1 MEALQIYWWFV
12 ISLLGGLLVF
22 LLFVQGGQT
31 MIWSA
36 ENEERKRLYV
46 NVLGRKWE
54 LTFTTLGTFG
64 GAFFAS
70 FPLYYST
77 SFGGAYWLW
86 MLILFSF
93 ILQAV
98 SYEFRSKPANVFG
111 RRAYDMFLWV
121 NGFVGCV
128 LLGVAVGM
136 QFFGAE
142 FYISRQSI
150 LDAGSPVISVW
161 SDSHGLEQ
169 VFSWRPLLLGFTVY
183 FLARTLGV
191 LFLYRNV
198 RDPREEEFCNLCRRR
213 VLVNGVVF
221 VVLFL
226 AFLGVLF
233 TASGY
238 SWDATTGHFAEIPN
252 KYLFNL
258 IELWWV
264 GAVFLIGVLAV
275 LYGVIRGAFDPKF
288 RGAAFWWAG
297 IGVVAVVTSLFCVSG
312 YNNTAYLP
320 SVSDPDSSLTIAN
333 SSSTE
338 FTLTVMSWVTLL
350 LPIVIG
356 YIAYVWHKMT
366 NPPVTDAE
374 MRATDHNY

>member
-54 LTFTTLGTFG
+54 LTFTTLVTFG

-213 VLVNGVVF
+213 VLVN
-221 VVLFL
+221 
-226 AFLGVLF
+226 
-233 TASGY
+233 
-238 SWDATTGHFAEIPN
+238 EI
-252 KYLFNL
+252 
-258 IELWWV
+258 
-264 GAVFLIGVLAV
+264 G
-275 LYGVIRGAFDPKF
+275 
-288 RGAAFWWAG
+288 
-297 IGVVAVVTSLFCVSG
+297 
-312 YNNTAYLP
+312 
-320 SVSDPDSSLTIAN
+320 
-333 SSSTE
+333 
-338 FTLTVMSWVTLL
+338 
-350 LPIVIG
+350 
-356 YIAYVWHKMT
+356 
-366 NPPVTDAE
+366 
-374 MRATDHNY
+374 RAHV